1 MFRCCLALFMEP
13 SDDVGPLAV
22 QPTGVVKI
30 STSMLKGT
38 ISLPPSKSHAMRWI
52 TLASMDSTPTRIS
65 MHEVG
70 EDVQALI
77 DSLENFGII
86 FDEEHI
92 VGGSLSNY
100 SGTVNCKNSGTALRF
115 LMAQLAT
122 TNQKITLDGDDS
134 LRVRT
139 CLPLLEALDISYEF
153 LSENHLPISIEGPL
167 KSTKIIVDTSVS
179 SQFLSAILL
188 MTPRTKGFE
197 LEMRG
202 KSVSRKHSDLT
213 WDLCKITGAERYGE
227 PWVVKCP
234 DVIIPPDPSM
244 SIFAKLANLE
254 INNPPSDQDLI
265 GHDLESLDL
274 TDSND
279 FITPMSALLALN
291 QGGVITGAKHATY
304 KESNRISRTK
314 DMLEQFSIFVEE
326 TEDGLII
333 EGGQMP
339 IEPKSV
345 VKTYGD
351 HRIQMT
357 AIILAAMCGG
367 KIEGE
372 NLHKVAWP
380 SFLQQ
385 LESCGLNF
393 EIEI

>member
-13 SDDVGPLAV
+13 SGDDESQATQLSKVL
-22 QPTGVVKI
+22 KI
-30 STSMLKGT
+30 SPSELTGA
-38 ISLPPSKSHAMRWI
+38 IILPPSKSHAMRWI

-77 DSLENFGII
+77 DSLAKFGII
-86 FDEEHI
+86 FENDKI
-92 VGGSLSNY
+92 IGGDLSNY

-115 LMAQLAT
+115 LMAQSAT
-122 TNQKITLDGDDS
+122 KNQKTTFDGDDS

-139 CLPLLEALDISYEF
+139 CLPLLEALGISYD
-153 LSENHLPISIEGPL
+153 LHSENHLPLSIDGPL
-167 KSTKIIVDTSVS
+167 KTSKIKVDTSIS

-188 MTPRTKGFE
+188 MTPRTMGFDLE
-197 LEMRG
+197 LVG
-202 KSVSRKHSDLT
+202 KPVSRKHSDLT
-213 WDLCKITGAERYGE
+213 WDLCKLTGAERYGK
-227 PWVVKCP
+227 PWNVECP

-254 INNPPSDQDLI
+254 INNPPSKEDLI
-265 GHDLESLDL
+265 GHDLENLDL

-279 FITPMSALLALN
+279 FITPMSAFLALN
-291 QGGVITGAKHATY
+291 DGGIITGAKHAIY

-314 DMLEQFSIFVEE
+314 DLLEQFSIFVEE
-326 TEDGLII
+326 TDDGLII
-333 EGGQMP
+333 EGGQIP
-339 IEPKSV
+339 KEPKSV

-357 AIILAAMCGG
+357 AIILASMCGG
-367 KIEGE
+367 YIEGR

-393 EIEI
+393 EIVN